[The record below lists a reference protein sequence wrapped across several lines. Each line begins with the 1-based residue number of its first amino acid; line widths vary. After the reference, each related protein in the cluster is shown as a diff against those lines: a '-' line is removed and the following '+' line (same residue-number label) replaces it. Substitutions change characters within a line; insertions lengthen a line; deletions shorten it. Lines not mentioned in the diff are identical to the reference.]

1 MNNFNHNLL
10 NLGFNQ
16 KEIEVY
22 LALLKLG
29 RATPVQLSKTT
40 SIKRV
45 TVYAIAKNLVA
56 KGVIAED
63 LAGKKATFVALPP
76 TELNN
81 IIEKDKIAITK
92 KEMLINN
99 AVAELSQLYKT
110 EQYSVPKV
118 RFIEEAQL
126 EDHLYTQMIDWC
138 QSASKIDSICWGF
151 QDQTFVEH
159 YNKWIEW
166 FWKHDF
172 YNLTVKLLSNS
183 SQVESELKNKYP
195 KRQIK
200 YWNKAN
206 QFTAS
211 TWIIGD
217 FVIMINTR
225 VHPFYL
231 LEIKDKTLAHN
242 LREIFKNI
250 WDEIS

>member
-1 MNNFNHNLL
+1 MNNFHQNLL

-16 KEIEVY
+16 KEIEIY
-22 LALLKLG
+22 LTLLKLG
-29 RATPVQLSKTT
+29 RATPVELSKITA
-40 SIKRV
+40 IKRV

-56 KGVIAED
+56 KGVIVED
-63 LAGKKATFVALPP
+63 LAGKKTTFAALPP
-76 TELNN
+76 MELNN
-81 IIEKDKIAITK
+81 LIEKDKVAISK
-92 KEMLINN
+92 KEALINN
-99 AVAELSQLYKT
+99 TVTKLSELYKT
-110 EQYSVPKV
+110 QNYSVPKI
-118 RFIEEAQL
+118 RFIEEVQL
-126 EDHLYTQMIDWC
+126 EDHLYTRMIDWC

-151 QDQTFVEH
+151 QDHTFAEH
-159 YNKWIEW
+159 YMKWIEW

-183 SQVESELKNKYP
+183 SQIEQEFKNKYP

-217 FVIMINTR
+217 YVIMINTR
-225 VHPFYL
+225 THPFYL
-231 LEIKDKTLAHN
+231 LEIKDKTLGHN
-242 LREIFKNI
+242 LREVFKNI